1 MEEREEE
8 HSLKKIILSAVL
20 FAVAVVMQHMP
31 VLQNGSDFLQQNVVL
46 ATVVPLV
53 DLALFLASYLLVGLD
68 VVKNAVFNL
77 FHGKLFDEEFLMS
90 VASIGA
96 VCLGEYPEAVAVMLL
111 YQIGELLEDKAVDK
125 SKRSISDLMD
135 IRPDKAFV
143 MRGGNTVEVKGINI
157 KKTRKNK
164 Y

>member
-1 MEEREEE
+1 MEEE
-8 HSLKKIILSAVL
+8 HSVKKIILAAVL
-20 FAVAVVMQHMP
+20 FVAAVVIQHVP
-31 VLQNGSDFLQQNVVL
+31 ALQTGSDFLAQNAVL
-46 ATVVPLV
+46 GTVVPIV
-53 DLALFLASYLLVGLD
+53 DLALFLVAYLLVGLD
-68 VVKNAVFNL
+68 VVKNALFNL

-90 VASIGA
+90 VASVGA

-111 YQIGELLEDKAVDK
+111 YQIGELLEDRAVDK
-125 SKRSISDLMD
+125 SKRSISDLMN